1 MSIWVRSQDKLCL
14 MRIDA
19 LPIINHDEGERIW
32 SIIDIGKF
40 RYKLG
45 TYESES
51 RAIEVLY
58 DIQEYMIKS
67 SIAKVVDG
75 EKEDFIVN
83 PISIYEMPEE

>member
-1 MSIWVRSQDKLCL
+1 MWIRTQDKLCL
-14 MRIDA
+14 IKGDI
-19 LPIINHDEGERIW
+19 LLIVNHDENKRVW
-32 SIIDIGKF
+32 SIVSIGNF

-51 RAIEVLY
+51 RAIKVLD

-67 SIAKVVDG
+67 AIAKLVNG

-83 PISIYEMPEE
+83 PISIYEMPEK